1 MARRDRPQRNLR
13 GPPVVEP
20 RKRILVV
27 CEGEVT
33 EPNYLNALKEW
44 KKSPTVEVRVEGPA
58 GDPFTLVTKAKG
70 MKLSAESEAAKRDD
84 ETFRWDEVW
93 CCFDV
98 DKFDNI
104 ARARDMAKANGLFL
118 SMSNPCFELWLYL
131 HFKDSPGMQ
140 GHHDMQDLWKKLH
153 PELMDKHIDFES
165 MKAGYDE
172 AIRRAKR
179 LDEAACAA
187 GEPNR
192 NPTTEVY
199 LLVLS
204 IDAEGR
210 ERREAAERERRERE
224 SSRGRQQAAKA
235 EALGWKVVKE
245 QEAAAAFAAVA
256 SSPESKD

>member
-1 MARRDRPQRNLR
+1 MARRDRPQRKLR
-13 GPPVVEP
+13 GPPVVEL

-33 EPNYLNALKEW
+33 EPNYLNALKDW
-44 KKSPTVEVRVEGPA
+44 KKTPTVEVRVEGPA
-58 GDPFTLVTKAKG
+58 GDPFTLVTKAKE
-70 MKLSAESEAAKRDD
+70 MKISADAEAEKRDD
-84 ETFRWDEVW
+84 DTFRYDEVW

-98 DKFDNI
+98 DKFDNV
-104 ARARDMAKANGLFL
+104 ARSRDMAKANGLFL
-118 SMSNPCFELWLYL
+118 AMSNPCFELWLYL

-140 GHHDMQDLWKKLH
+140 GHHDMQDLWKKLQ
-153 PELMDKHIDFES
+153 PELAEKHIDFET

-179 LDEAACAA
+179 LDEAARQA

-210 ERREAAERERRERE
+210 ERREAAERERREQE
-224 SSRGRQQAAKA
+224 SSRGREQAAKA
-235 EALGWKVVKE
+235 EALAWELVKE
-245 QEAAAAFAAVA
+245 QETAEAPAGT
-256 SSPESKD
+256 SPPESEG